1 MTKSFHIRMTQ
12 LAQALKVA
20 DSAFVRMKK
29 SKDKNQQTLTN
40 YELLIT
46 VLVPK

>member
-29 SKDKNQQTLTN
+29 SKDKNPTN
-40 YELLIT
+40 LNKL
-46 VLVPK
+46 